1 MLPKDFQRFWPPNLL
16 TFSVPNLDYD
26 INALLLHE
34 ISTFLSFIYVF
45 FFILVTI
52 LLHAI
57 GMYLINAIHYIS
69 FFSSKIQWNHICG
82 VMVSVLASRA
92 VDFGFEPRSGR
103 TKDSKI
109 GISCFSAKHA
119 ALRTG
124 LLGIRI
130 MCPSGV
136 TCLSASIIKIQLS
149 VVV

>member
-1 MLPKDFQRFWPPNLL
+1 MRYLRL
-16 TFSVPNLDYD
+16 
-26 INALLLHE
+26 
-34 ISTFLSFIYVF
+34 LSFIYVC

-57 GMYLINAIHYIS
+57 GMYLINAIHYINY
-69 FFSSKIQWNHICG
+69 FSSKRQWNHICG

-92 VDFGFEPRSGR
+92 VYFGFEPRSGR

-124 LLGIRI
+124 LLGSRI
-130 MCPSGV
+130 MCPSGA
-136 TCLSASIIKIQLS
+136 TCLSASIIQIQLS
-149 VVV
+149 VVVQYKAGLIIISLKINLFLP